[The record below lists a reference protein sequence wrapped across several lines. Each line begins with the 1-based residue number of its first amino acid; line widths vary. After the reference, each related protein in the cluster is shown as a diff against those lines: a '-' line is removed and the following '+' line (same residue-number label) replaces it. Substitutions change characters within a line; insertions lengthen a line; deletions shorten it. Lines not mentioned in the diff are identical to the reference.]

1 MYTCIICEDETNS
14 GEIEQW
20 KCETCVFECHK
31 HCIKKWIQSSLK
43 KEGGD
48 GNCPYCRSPITTL
61 QGVYTSEEILAL
73 CFILCLSRDAIPNP
87 SVPSDLNPFIASD
100 LNPFIASGLN
110 PFIAS
115 DITSLD

>member
-1 MYTCIICEDETNS
+1 MYTCIICEDDTPS

-31 HCIKKWIQSSLK
+31 QCIKKWVQSSPNQCG
-43 KEGGD
+43 E

-73 CFILCLSRDAIPNP
+73 CFILCLSRDALPNC
-87 SVPSDLNPFIASD
+87 SLPSDLNTIIASD
-100 LNPFIASGLN
+100 L
-110 PFIAS
+110 
-115 DITSLD
+115 TSLD